1 MTSSAT
7 IADVVMPRLS
17 DSMEQGTIVSWLIA
31 LGDAVRPGDPL
42 VEIETD
48 KAIMTYEAEAEG
60 LLLDVLAH
68 EGDTVPIQAVIAR
81 IGPAGATLPGDGNS
95 PLAATESPAAASE
108 PVVAKAIPDTPI
120 SSSPRA
126 SNGRVRA
133 SPVARRVAL
142 GLGVDLTT
150 VLATGPQGR
159 VVRKDVE
166 LAVRNSHSAPAVT
179 GVSATAPQA
188 VVGAGA
194 ASAGK
199 GEVEVHNLTETQRV
213 IARRMV
219 EAKASAPEFV
229 LSVDVDMSQSISFR
243 EQLKSQPTQA
253 PSFNDLVVKA
263 AAHGLR
269 AFPRVNGSF
278 SEDRWEQYSRV
289 NIGVAVATDDALI
302 VPTIF
307 DADTK
312 SLGTLAAESAAL
324 IERARQR
331 RLTPA
336 ELSSATLTVS
346 NLGMYG
352 IDRFSAIINVP
363 QAAILAIGAI
373 VKRAVVD
380 DSDQIVVRPMMSI
393 SMVCDHRILYGADAA
408 QFLAKVREVLEHPAL
423 LAL

>member
-1 MTSSAT
+1 
-7 IADVVMPRLS
+7 VVMPRLS
-17 DSMEQGTIVSWLIA
+17 DSMEQGTIVSWLVA
-31 LGDAVRPGDPL
+31 LGDPVKPGDPL

-68 EGDTVPIQAVIAR
+68 EGDSVPVQAVIAR
-81 IGPAGATLPGDGNS
+81 IGPAGARLPDDAPS
-95 PLAATESPAAASE
+95 SVAATESPVAATDPA
-108 PVVAKAIPDTPI
+108 VAQAAPGPAVPS
-120 SSSPRA
+120 SSSPQA

-142 GLGVDLTT
+142 GLGVDLAT
-150 VLATGPQGR
+150 VRGTGPQGR

-166 LAVRNSHSAPAVT
+166 LAARSPHSAPANA
-179 GVSATAPQA
+179 GVSAMAAQA
-188 VVGAGA
+188 GSTGAFD
-194 ASAGK
+194 AGK

-229 LSVDVDMSQSISFR
+229 LSVDVDMSQCISFR
-243 EQLKSQPTQA
+243 EQLKNQPTPA

-263 AAHGLR
+263 AAHALR
-269 AFPRVNGSF
+269 VFPRVNGSF

-352 IDRFSAIINVP
+352 IDRFSAIINTP

-408 QFLAKVREVLEHPAL
+408 QFLAKVRQVLEHPAL